1 MILLIGGPG
10 CTGKTLLA
18 QRVMERCAVPYV
30 SLDHLK
36 MGMIRGLPGCP
47 FTALNPDADI
57 AAHLWPV
64 AEAMVQTALENGQH
78 LILEGCY
85 IPCPAAVR
93 LEREHPGLVRAVY
106 LTFSRQYLE
115 QHWEDGVLRCRSVI
129 ERRLFPEERTME
141 EAALEH
147 RETAEQCRRWQLAC
161 CEIDGDYPSALEAV
175 ADRCAAWVLAAKE
188 RERTLT
194 DR

>member
-64 AEAMVQTALENGQH
+64 AEAMAQVVLENGQH

-85 IPCPAAVR
+85 IPYPAAAR

-106 LTFSRQYLE
+106 LAFSREYLE
-115 QHWEDGVLRCRSVI
+115 RHWEDGVLRCRDAI
-129 ERRLFPEERTME
+129 ERRLFPEERTVE
-141 EAALEH
+141 EAIREH
-147 RETAEQCRRWQLAC
+147 RETVEQCRRWRLTC
-161 CEIDGDYPSALEAV
+161 REISGDYERALS
-175 ADRCAAWVLAAKE
+175 DIAAHCGAWILAA
-188 RERTLT
+188 RR
-194 DR
+194 RAPGG